1 MNLHIIRVIIGR
13 EYLNKVRKKSF
24 LVITFLVPVLFAAI
38 TLLPALIMRF
48 AKEERKTV
56 SVVDRSGVVMPY
68 LQDNELAAY
77 SDASVTGA
85 DSLKFSVVSSDSDV
99 LLIITPL
106 ETSSLPGDGA
116 SFDAL
121 PGAALFDVKAETY
134 SPKPIG
140 ADLQA
145 SMEAQIRQAV
155 RQQRIAS
162 YDIDHLDA
170 IIGSVQ
176 SDVAIKAYTIDADG
190 KQRVSES
197 TVYMLVSML
206 LGMLVYLFITL
217 FSGGVMSSVIEEKS
231 SRVVEVLVS
240 SVRATELMFGK
251 IIGVAL
257 VALTQFFLWMVLTAV
272 LLTASVGILGKDA
285 LSPGDLTAPAGMELL
300 STGSQPSMP
309 VSGVLP
315 SEVTDLIATLSSMPW
330 GEIILCFLLF
340 FLFGYLLY
348 ASLFAAIGSAVENEA
363 DTQQLQIPVT
373 IPLLLGF
380 FIAIAAYKVPD
391 SPLVLWG
398 SMIPFTSPIVM
409 LARLPFG
416 VPLWEILLS
425 IGLLVLTFLLCAW
438 MSARIYKVGILMFG
452 RKSSFRDLWKWLRM
466 R

>member
-24 LVITFLVPVLFAAI
+24 LVITFLVPVLFAAV

-56 SVVDRSGVVMPY
+56 AVVDRSGVVMPC

-85 DSLKFSVVSSDSDV
+85 DSLKFSLVSSDSDV
-99 LLIITPL
+99 LLVITPI

-116 SFDAL
+116 SSDAL

-176 SDVAIKAYTIDADG
+176 SDVTIKAYTIDADG
-190 KQRVSES
+190 KERVSES

-217 FSGGVMSSVIEEKS
+217 FSGGVMSSVIEEKA

-240 SVRATELMFGK
+240 SVKATELMFGK

-257 VALTQFFLWMVLTAV
+257 VALTQFFLWMVLTVV

-285 LSPGDLTAPAGMELL
+285 LSAGDLAAPGGMDVRSL
-300 STGSQPSMP
+300 PSMP
-309 VSGVLP
+309 ASDVLP

-330 GEIILCFLLF
+330 GEMLLCFLLF

-391 SPLVLWG
+391 SPLVFWG

-452 RKSSFRDLWKWLRM
+452 RKSSFKDLWKWLRM

>member
-24 LVITFLVPVLFAAI
+24 LVITFLVPVLFAAV

-56 SVVDRSGVVMPY
+56 AVVDRSGVVMPC

-85 DSLKFSVVSSDSDV
+85 DSLKFSLVSSDSDV
-99 LLIITPL
+99 LLVITPI

-116 SFDAL
+116 SSDAL

-176 SDVAIKAYTIDADG
+176 SDVTIKAYTIDADG
-190 KQRVSES
+190 KERVSES

-217 FSGGVMSSVIEEKS
+217 FSGGVMSSVIEEKA

-240 SVRATELMFGK
+240 SVKATELMFGK

-285 LSPGDLTAPAGMELL
+285 LSAGDLAAPAGMDVRSL
-300 STGSQPSMP
+300 PSMP
-309 VSGVLP
+309 ASDVLP

-391 SPLVLWG
+391 SPLVFWG

>member
-24 LVITFLVPVLFAAI
+24 LVITFLVPVLFAAV

-56 SVVDRSGVVMPY
+56 AVVDRSGVVMPC

-85 DSLKFSVVSSDSDV
+85 DSLKFSLVSSDSDV
-99 LLIITPL
+99 LLVITPI

-116 SFDAL
+116 SSDAL

-176 SDVAIKAYTIDADG
+176 SDVTIKAYTIDADG
-190 KQRVSES
+190 KERVSES

-217 FSGGVMSSVIEEKS
+217 FSGGVMSSVIEEKA

-240 SVRATELMFGK
+240 SVKATELMFGK

-257 VALTQFFLWMVLTAV
+257 VALTQFFLWMVLTVV

-285 LSPGDLTAPAGMELL
+285 LSAGDLSAPAGMDVRSL
-300 STGSQPSMP
+300 PSMP
-309 VSGVLP
+309 ASDVLP

-330 GEIILCFLLF
+330 GEMLLCFLLF

-391 SPLVLWG
+391 SPLVFWG

>member
-24 LVITFLVPVLFAAI
+24 LVITFLVPVLFAAV

-56 SVVDRSGVVMPY
+56 AVVDRSGVVMPC

-85 DSLKFSVVSSDSDV
+85 DSLKFSLVSSDSDV
-99 LLIITPL
+99 LLVITPI

-176 SDVAIKAYTIDADG
+176 SDVTIKAYTIDADG

-217 FSGGVMSSVIEEKS
+217 FSGGVMSSVIEEKA

-240 SVRATELMFGK
+240 SVKATELMFGK

-257 VALTQFFLWMVLTAV
+257 VALTQFFLWMVLTVV

-285 LSPGDLTAPAGMELL
+285 LSAGDLAAPAGMDVRSL
-300 STGSQPSMP
+300 PSMP
-309 VSGVLP
+309 ASDVLP

-330 GEIILCFLLF
+330 GEMLLCFLLF

-391 SPLVLWG
+391 SPLVFWG